1 MTMKYMIMMFGEA
14 AGMMETEPPA
24 WIREMIGFMVQIDKD
39 LRDSGELVFQAGLTD
54 GSTAKLVRLENGI
67 PVATDGP
74 FAESKEFLAGYW
86 IVEVDRTERAYEL
99 AAKASAAPGRGGVPL
114 NMPIEVRQV
123 MSGPPT
129 DA

>member
-24 WIREMIGFMVQIDKD
+24 WIKEMIGFMVQIDKD

-54 GSTAKLVRLENGI
+54 GSTAKLVRLENGV

-74 FAESKEFLAGYW
+74 FAESKESLIGYW
-86 IVEVDRTERAYEL
+86 VVDVESETRAIEIASQIVTYAGVVEL
-99 AAKASAAPGRGGVPL
+99 HRLGD
-114 NMPIEVRQV
+114 
-123 MSGPPT
+123 GPPEV
-129 DA
+129 